1 MHYQRAR
8 LRGTIEDIA
17 PDPAVGVCQ
26 YEPCGVS
33 LEGYRWG
40 AMYCSRFHAEKARE
54 AQKREERQRAFEVC
68 DNETCTNRL
77 DDKRIQARFCSN
89 KCSTDYRNGMRSKER
104 KAEKLAAP
112 PRYCPGCGEA
122 IPPERPT
129 HVIFHDAKCKALAR
143 TPMKYG
149 LTVQQAGELMHSQNG
164 CCAICETNDW
174 GIKGP
179 QIDHCHTTGAVRGIL
194 CLSCNNGLGRFGDNP
209 ERLERAAAYLRKAVA

>member
-8 LRGTIEDIA
+8 LRGTIDELA
-17 PDPAVGVCQ
+17 PDPSPGECQ
-26 YEPCGVS
+26 YKGCTNS

-40 AMYCSRFHAEKARE
+40 TQYCSRRCGELARDDLTK
-54 AQKREERQRAFEVC
+54 QNRQRPTLVC
-68 DNETCTNRL
+68 DGPKCSNAL
-77 DDKRIQARFCSN
+77 DDKKFNARFCSSQ
-89 KCSTDYRNGMRSKER
+89 CSNDYRNKQKSEELLEAKRA
-104 KAEKLAAP
+104 AE

-149 LTVQQAGELMHSQNG
+149 MTVQQAGELMHSQNG

-174 GIKGP
+174 GVKGP
-179 QIDHCHTTGAVRGIL
+179 QIDHCHATGKVRGFL
-194 CLSCNNGLGRFGDNP
+194 CLSCNNGLGRFGDDP
-209 ERLERAAAYLRKAVA
+209 ERLRRAATYLEPAS